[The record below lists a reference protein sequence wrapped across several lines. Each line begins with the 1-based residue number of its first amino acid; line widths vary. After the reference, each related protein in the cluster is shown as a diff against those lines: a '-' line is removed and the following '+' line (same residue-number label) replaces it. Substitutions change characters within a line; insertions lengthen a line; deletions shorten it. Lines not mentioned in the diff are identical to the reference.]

1 MEKIEEDINT
11 MIKNY
16 EQPEIPEDF
25 VPPFPLTTD
34 EIKKQTKQEG
44 EDLVQMQVA
53 VREEGLTSADEITDE
68 ENKNI
73 IKSILN
79 PMPGLLVCNE
89 MDFQDIFLPV
99 QQTIHIS

>member
-1 MEKIEEDINT
+1 
-11 MIKNY
+11 
-16 EQPEIPEDF
+16 
-25 VPPFPLTTD
+25 
-34 EIKKQTKQEG
+34 
-44 EDLVQMQVA
+44 MQVA

-73 IKSILN
+73 IKSILD
-79 PMPGLLVCNE
+79 PMPGLLVYSE

>member
-1 MEKIEEDINT
+1 M
-11 MIKNY
+11 
-16 EQPEIPEDF
+16 
-25 VPPFPLTTD
+25 TTD

-44 EDLVQMQVA
+44 EALVRMELA
-53 VREEGLTSADEITDE
+53 VREEGLTSADEIANE

-73 IKSILN
+73 IKSILD
-79 PMPGLLVCNE
+79 PTPGFLVDNE